1 MNRFLDKVIDLWVK
15 NFDDNSNDKINVA
28 YKSITSVATVYNV
41 INKYSYNMYVINH
54 MWEDLQDVI
63 TDEDKL
69 EIILLLKLVINS
81 LVAPVLLEF
90 LLTGLTDII

>member
-1 MNRFLDKVIDLWVK
+1 MINFFNKIIDLWIK
-15 NFDDNSNDKINVA
+15 NFGDSTNNKINLA

-41 INKYSYNMYVINH
+41 INKYSYNMCVINH

-69 EIILLLKLVINS
+69 EIILLLKLV
-81 LVAPVLLEF
+81 
-90 LLTGLTDII
+90 

>member
-1 MNRFLDKVIDLWVK
+1 MINFLNKIIDLWVK
-15 NFDDNSNDKINVA
+15 KFGDNSNNKINLA
-28 YKSITSVATVYNV
+28 YRSVTSVATVYNV

-69 EIILLLKLVINS
+69 EIILLLKLV
-81 LVAPVLLEF
+81 
-90 LLTGLTDII
+90 